1 MSGRGRLA
9 LCAFAATLMAAGAL
23 LPLVDPVTWILQAGF
38 LVAVQSGVGA
48 LARRVP
54 LARPLTVAV
63 QALVALLMLTLLFA
77 REEALIGL
85 LPGPDAFV
93 RFGELLSSGGEDVGR
108 YAIPAPATDGIR
120 LMLVGGVL
128 LIGLAVDALAV
139 TYRSAAP
146 AGLPLLALYSV
157 AAGLSGGGAS
167 WLWFLLAATG
177 YLLLLLAEGRD
188 RLSQWGRVFGGAP
201 RTTSRAAG
209 GFEAGG
215 SSAQAPARAGRRI
228 GVLALGI
235 ALAVP
240 AALPALDG
248 GLLGG
253 PGNGPGG
260 GAGGG
265 GTIDAVNPVVT
276 LQDTLNQPEARE
288 WLKYKT
294 NADDTSDMYLR
305 IMALDQFDGGSWK
318 FSVRPV
324 TGIPDEL
331 PRPDGL
337 GDGIGTTEVRT
348 NISAAGSYRQ
358 GWLPMPY
365 PATRLDIEGR
375 WRFDPARRTVIGDGR
390 QTTSGVQYS
399 VTSLQV
405 NPTREQLAQAPKA
418 PASLLKEYTRVPD
431 SLPADVRAAAAQVTK
446 GAANDY
452 ERAVKLQDWFAVRGG
467 FTYSTQVES
476 GGGVEGISR
485 FLKAKEGFC
494 VHFSFSMA
502 AMARTLGIP
511 ARVAV
516 GFTPGAPVAGGAM
529 SVSNRDAHAWPE
541 LYFEGAGWTR
551 FEPTPTRGS
560 APDYTQAQAPS
571 GAPTGAVQPDASAS
585 AEAPA
590 APSRSSTCSPQE
602 QALGECGADA
612 PQDVLQTADQGPS
625 FGTIL
630 LWTLT
635 GLGLLLVPL
644 LPMLLRLRVRT
655 RRLSSDA
662 HVRGKGASAREKA
675 AAGRGGAAPDGGLVE
690 GGGAWAPAD
699 AGGYAPGEASART
712 LAAWYEISD
721 SAWDHGIPPDESQT
735 PRKAAAR
742 IVRLGRLEGA
752 PADSVHRVAQA
763 LEQVLYAP
771 EPRPGAGL
779 AEDARRVRA
788 GLSAQASRGTRL
800 RALLLPP
807 SSVRVVWALAARW
820 NATTDRWAT
829 ARDRAVALVA
839 AQLRRLSRQRG
850 QG

>member
-9 LCAFAATLMAAGAL
+9 LCAFAATMMAAGAL
-23 LPLVDPVTWILQAGF
+23 LPLVDPATWIVQAGF

-48 LARRVP
+48 LTRRVP

-63 QALVALLMLTLLFA
+63 QAVVALLMLTLLFA

-93 RFGELLSSGGEDVGR
+93 RFGELLTSGGEDVGR
-108 YAIPAPATDGIR
+108 YAIPAPATEGIR
-120 LMLVGGVL
+120 LMLVGGAL
-128 LIGLAVDALAV
+128 LIGLTVDALAV

-177 YLLLLLAEGRD
+177 YLVLLLAEGRD

-201 RTTSRAAG
+201 RATGRGPG
-209 GFEAGG
+209 GFETGS
-215 SSAQAPARAGRRI
+215 SSAQAPVRTGRRI

-240 AALPALDG
+240 AVLPALGG

-253 PGNGPGG
+253 AGNGPGG
-260 GAGGG
+260 GAGVG

-276 LQDTLNQPEARE
+276 LQDTLNQPEERE

-294 NADDTSDMYLR
+294 NADDTGDMYLR
-305 IMALDQFDGGSWK
+305 IMALDQFDGGAWK

-324 TGIPDEL
+324 TGIPEQL
-331 PRPDGL
+331 PQPDGL
-337 GDGIGTTEVRT
+337 SGGVGSTEVRT
-348 NISAAGSYRQ
+348 NISAAGSYKQ

-365 PATRLDIEGR
+365 PATKLNIEGR
-375 WRFDPARRTVIGDGR
+375 WRFDPARRTVIGDGG

-405 NPTREQLAQAPKA
+405 NPTREQLAAAPKA
-418 PASLLKEYTRVPD
+418 PAALLREYTQVPD
-431 SLPADVRAAAAQVTK
+431 SLPADVRATAARVTK

-452 ERAVKLQDWFAVRGG
+452 ERAVKLQDWFAVNGG
-467 FTYSTQVES
+467 FTYSTQVKS
-476 GGGVEGISR
+476 GGGVQGISR

-516 GFTPGAPVAGGAM
+516 GFTPGSPVADGAM

-551 FEPTPTRGS
+551 FEPTPTRGN
-560 APDYTQAQAPS
+560 APDYTQAQTPS
-571 GAPTGAVQPDASAS
+571 GAPTGPVQPDASAS
-585 AEAPA
+585 AEAPV
-590 APSRSSTCSPQE
+590 APSQSSTCSRQE
-602 QALGECGADA
+602 KALGECGAAA
-612 PQDVLQTADQGPS
+612 PRDVLPAVDQGPS
-625 FGTIL
+625 LGTIL
-630 LWTLT
+630 LWTLV
-635 GLGLLLVPL
+635 GICLLLVPL

-655 RRLSSDA
+655 RRLNSDA
-662 HVRGKGASAREKA
+662 HVRGKESAAREKA
-675 AAGRGGAAPDGGLVE
+675 AVDRRGAADEGRLVE
-690 GGGAWAPAD
+690 DDGARAS
-699 AGGYAPGEASART
+699 AGSDGYALEEASART
-712 LAAWYEISD
+712 LAAWHEISD
-721 SAWDHGIPPDESQT
+721 SAWDLGITPDESQT

-763 LEQVLYAP
+763 VEQVLYAP
-771 EPRPGAGL
+771 APRPGAGL
-779 AEDARRVRA
+779 ADDARRVRA

-807 SSVRVVWALAARW
+807 SSVRVVWALSARW
-820 NATTDRWAT
+820 NLITDRWVA
-829 ARDRAVALVA
+829 ARDRAVAQVA
-839 AQLRRLSRQRG
+839 GRLRRLSRQRG